1 MSNTSGYQIN
11 GGDIA
16 TLASSATPTS
26 ESSIDNYL
34 TNGVDLGKKLRKW
47 DSTEGSK
54 FKLGT
59 TGYKI
64 NGDDIG
70 NKIAPFSMVFKGVK
84 GEKGNYVTN
93 VYYTFNGGDGTTNN
107 SNVNIPT
114 GTKFISGFIIGGGG
128 GGGGTRRGSKDRA
141 GGGGGGA
148 GAAYFKIPYV
158 SGENTF
164 NIGTA
169 NGGGGGGTPTG
180 NYWGGRGG
188 KGGDASISYSNY
200 IIKGVGGNG
209 GWGGSNMTGNNRP
222 YPYPDDGGKGGG
234 VDVSNLDSSMYT
246 KYTGGDAAKSDNS
259 QPGGDSGFL
268 AAKEY
273 IDEKVYPNR
282 IDYMDDSNSTNEISE
297 KSWYKKSTGHWAY
310 LYNYPNIMY
319 YGAGGGGSEN
329 NANGNSTFS
338 RGEGGSPGY
347 VRVYFLQS

>member
-1 MSNTSGYQIN
+1 MSNPSGYQIN

-26 ESSIDNYL
+26 ESSIVNYL
-34 TNGVDLGKKLRKW
+34 TNGVELGKKLRKW
-47 DSTEGSK
+47 DSTEGSN

-70 NKIAPFSMVFKGVK
+70 NKIAPFSTVFKGK
-84 GEKGNYVTN
+84 EGERGNFENRTSATY
-93 VYYTFNGGDGTTNN
+93 NGGNGNSNN

-128 GGGGTRRGSKDRA
+128 GGGGTRNGSKAKA

-164 NIGTA
+164 NISTS
-169 NGGGGGGTPTG
+169 NGGGGGGTPTS
-180 NYWGGRGG
+180 NYWGGHGG

-200 IIKGVGGNG
+200 NITGVGGNG
-209 GWGGSNMTGNNRP
+209 GTGGSNETGNN
-222 YPYPDDGGKGGG
+222 YPYHDNGGIGGG
-234 VDVSNLDSSMYT
+234 VNVSSAVSSNMYT
-246 KYTGGDAAKSDNS
+246 EYEGGNAAKSNGS
-259 QPGGDSGFL
+259 QPGGNSGFL
-268 AAKEY
+268 AAAEGIKEQ
-273 IDEKVYPNR
+273 VYPNR
-282 IDYMDDSNSTNEISE
+282 NDYMYDSNSNNEISE
-297 KSWYKKSTGHWAY
+297 KSWYRTSTGHYASTK
-310 LYNYPNIMY
+310 NYPDIMY
-319 YGAGGGGSEN
+319 YGAGGGGSQN
-329 NANGNSTFS
+329 NSTGNGTFS